1 MKQSD
6 TNLTKYV
13 QNTPAENYT
22 ILVKE
27 IKHFLRINGEI
38 IYTHLL
44 EDLLLLEVSGS
55 QDGMQNVAKYLTVL
69 QM

>member
-1 MKQSD
+1 
-6 TNLTKYV
+6 
-13 QNTPAENYT
+13 
-22 ILVKE
+22 VKE

-55 QDGMQNVAKYLTVL
+55 QDGMQDVAKYLTVL